1 MRKTPV
7 LMTLVCFAVLTAVAS
22 AQSNRKPG
30 LWEMT
35 STTTWQRSPMPPGM
49 TMPAGGNSPFGGGA
63 HTTQVCMTREMI
75 DKYGA
80 PPPQSRNNQCQL
92 SNIVKKANS
101 MSADWV
107 CSGAMAGKGTAEA
120 TWTDADHS
128 TSKVH
133 FMGSMQMGPNAA
145 PVEYTIEST
154 SVFKGA
160 DCGSVKPITMPK
172 E

>member
-7 LMTLVCFAVLTAVAS
+7 LTTLMCFVVLTTS
-22 AQSNRKPG
+22 EWAQSNQKPG

-35 STTTWQRSPMPPGM
+35 STMSWQKSPMPAGM
-49 TMPAGGNSPFGGGA
+49 TMPGGP
-63 HTTQVCMTREMI
+63 HTTQVCLTKELI
-75 DKYGA
+75 DKYGT

-92 SNIVKKANS
+92 SNIVKKGNG

-107 CSGAMAGKGTAEA
+107 CSGPMAGKGTVEA
-120 TWTDADHS
+120 TWTDPDHS
-128 TSKVH
+128 ASKVH
-133 FMGSMQMGPNAA
+133 FSGRMQAGPNAM
-145 PVEYTIEST
+145 PVEYTIDSI

-160 DCGSVKPITMPK
+160 DCGSVKPVAIPK

>member
-7 LMTLVCFAVLTAVAS
+7 LFALMCFVVLATFAR
-22 AQSNRKPG
+22 AQSTRKPG

-35 STTTWQRSPMPPGM
+35 STMTWQKSPMPAGM
-49 TMPAGGNSPFGGGA
+49 SMPASANSPFGGGA
-63 HTTQVCMTREMI
+63 HTMQVCLTQEMV
-75 DKYGA
+75 DKYGT
-80 PPPQSRNNQCQL
+80 PPPQSRNNQCQM

-107 CSGAMAGKGTAEA
+107 CSGMMAGKGSVEA
-120 TWTDADHS
+120 SWTDADHS

-133 FMGSMQMGPNAA
+133 FLGSMQMGPNAT

-160 DCGSVKPITMPK
+160 DCGSVKPLPMPK
-172 E
+172 D

>member
-7 LMTLVCFAVLTAVAS
+7 LITLMCFVVLTANAW
-22 AQSNRKPG
+22 AQSMQRPG

-35 STTTWQRSPMPPGM
+35 STMSWQKSPMPGGM
-49 TMPAGGNSPFGGGA
+49 TMPGSGP
-63 HTTQVCMTREMI
+63 HTTQVCLTQEMI
-75 DKYGA
+75 DKYGT
-80 PPPQSRNNQCQL
+80 PPPQSRNNQCQM
-92 SNIVKKANS
+92 SNIVKKGNG

-107 CSGAMAGKGTAEA
+107 CSGPMAGKGTVEA
-120 TWTDADHS
+120 TFTDPDHS

-133 FMGSMQMGPNAA
+133 FLGSMQAGPNAM
-145 PVEYTIEST
+145 PIEYTIDSA

-160 DCGSVKPITMPK
+160 DCGSVKPIVIPK